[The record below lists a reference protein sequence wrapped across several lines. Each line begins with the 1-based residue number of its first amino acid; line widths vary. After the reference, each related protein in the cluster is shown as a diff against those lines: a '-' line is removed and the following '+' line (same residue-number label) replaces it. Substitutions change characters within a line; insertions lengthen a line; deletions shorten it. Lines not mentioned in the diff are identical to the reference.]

1 MKKLLIL
8 FISGLFLISCEPIPG
23 EKVQV
28 ESGSSGVKVEKL
40 FTVDGVTVYRFHDG
54 GETVYF
60 TNASGTIKYETDDGD
75 GNVITHKTICNG
87 KIKAKNPKD

>member
-60 TNASGTIKYETDDGD
+60 TSGSGKKISVTIVEK
-75 GNVITHKTICNG
+75 G
-87 KIKAKNPKD
+87 KIK